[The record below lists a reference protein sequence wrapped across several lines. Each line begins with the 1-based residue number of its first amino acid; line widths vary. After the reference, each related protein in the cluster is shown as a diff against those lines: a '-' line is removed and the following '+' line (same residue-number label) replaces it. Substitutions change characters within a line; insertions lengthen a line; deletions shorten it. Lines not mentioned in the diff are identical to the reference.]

1 MKRSP
6 RNAEKHATVAEPAD
20 APASRSG
27 PERGAGSSPAGGTHV
42 SEESLRAFIGDLRS
56 AFEKRSLMYGG
67 DLNGVEAAWHM
78 LEMFQIY
85 LEGDDPCRAGVRDP
99 YAVVAQKYRCGSCVI
114 SSKVKHEMG
123 EDPRAAEELIR
134 RLNEVSDLRRKM
146 RQEAAK

>member
-1 MKRSP
+1 
-6 RNAEKHATVAEPAD
+6 
-20 APASRSG
+20 
-27 PERGAGSSPAGGTHV
+27 
-42 SEESLRAFIGDLRS
+42 
-56 AFEKRSLMYGG
+56 MYGG